1 MISPHEKR
9 ILRGNEGGKGASRS
23 VSDELDVLKS
33 VTAQLEGA
41 GIAYMVTGSMAAN
54 FYTVPRMTRD
64 IDLVIELS
72 ERDGDRITGLFQ
84 QEYYVDRDMVQRAVR
99 DHAMFNMIHNALVVK
114 VDCVVRKET
123 DYRREEFARRRAV
136 SIAGRQ
142 VFIVSPE
149 DLILSKLDWAK
160 ESRSQMQLDD
170 VRNLLGSVQGLDT
183 AYLTHWADRLGL
195 SSLYREVSA

>member
-1 MISPHEKR
+1 M
-9 ILRGNEGGKGASRS
+9 
-23 VSDELDVLKS
+23 LKS
-33 VTAQLEGA
+33 VTAQLDEA
-41 GIAYMVTGSMAAN
+41 GVPYMVTGSIAAN

-72 ERDGDRITGLFQ
+72 ERDVDRITGLFQ

-170 VRNLLGSVQGLDT
+170 VRNLLRSVQGLDT
-183 AYLTHWADRLGL
+183 AYLTRWADRLGL